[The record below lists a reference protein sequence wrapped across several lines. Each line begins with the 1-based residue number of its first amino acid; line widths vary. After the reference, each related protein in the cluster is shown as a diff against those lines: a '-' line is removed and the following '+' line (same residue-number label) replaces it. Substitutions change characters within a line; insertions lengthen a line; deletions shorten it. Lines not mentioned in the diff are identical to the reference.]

1 MSFFKKMGRGLGAF
15 AKKVAGSALGRTVLG
30 TAATLVGGPIAG
42 AAVAKVTG
50 LLGEKKTGEMASKV
64 VGDGTVKV
72 DKVISTL
79 DKLGI
84 QTDSQTVNDVAQ
96 GLKSAA
102 MGISSQP
109 VTISSGGFMPTYS
122 PSGQA
127 SSSPTSF
134 SDKVKSTWYK
144 VKTWFAENWKK
155 VLLYGVLPIGLI
167 VGAYYLFGAKK
178 KYRR

>member
-1 MSFFKKMGRGLGAF
+1 MSFFKKLGKNLGRF
-15 AKKVAGSALGRTVLG
+15 AKKVAGSTIGRTVLG

-72 DKVISTL
+72 DKVVSTL

-84 QTDSQTVNDVAQ
+84 QTDSQTVNDVTQ

-102 MGISSQP
+102 MGIGGKP
-109 VTISSGGFMPTYS
+109 VTITSGGFMPSYT
-122 PSGQA
+122 PSSQTSTA
-127 SSSPTSF
+127 PASF
-134 SDKVKSTWYK
+134 SDKMKNTWYK
-144 VKTWFAENWKK
+144 VKAWFTENWKK

-167 VGAYYLFGAKK
+167 VGAYYLFGGKK